1 MDLTWPFSPAAPRL
15 AVFPPPR
22 VERIMAMPEQPL
34 NVSEL
39 HTVVHIGT
47 HVDSP
52 RHFVIDGPACEDI
65 PLDRLL
71 GRGVVWRIEKPPLG
85 AIVPADLEAMRPRL
99 EPGDILAIDTGAQA
113 RVGTDA
119 YDRHPSLSVEATHWL
134 IEQQLKLLAVDVPT
148 PEVALAARPADFDYP
163 VHRLLLGSG
172 VLIAEQVTNL
182 GALADSRVEFMF
194 CPISIVGTDGAPAR
208 VLARRIAEL
217 RSRVYGLGT
226 RGWPESSRST
236 PPVPQCHCPS
246 SVTSDGTPRMPW
258 ASACRRISPRRSI
271 RSGA

>member
-1 MDLTWPFSPAAPRL
+1 MCDSALDSSTERWRGWPSLPSADAGQPAGEWMDLTWPFSPAAPRL

-22 VERIMAMPEQPL
+22 VERIMAMPEHPL

-85 AIVPADLEAMRPRL
+85 AVEPADLEAMRPRL

-113 RVGTDA
+113 RFGTDA
-119 YDRHPSLSVEATHWL
+119 YDRHPSLSVDATSWL
-134 IEQQLKLLAVDVPT
+134 IEQQVKLVAVDVPT
-148 PEVALAARPADFDYP
+148 PEVALAARSADFDYP

-182 GALADSRVEFMF
+182 GLLADSRVEFMF
-194 CPISIVGTDGAPAR
+194 CPINIVGSDGAPAR
-208 VLARRIAEL
+208 VLARRIAE
-217 RSRVYGLGT
+217 
-226 RGWPESSRST
+226 
-236 PPVPQCHCPS
+236 
-246 SVTSDGTPRMPW
+246 
-258 ASACRRISPRRSI
+258 
-271 RSGA
+271 